1 MKSLLKCVLGSFLF
15 ACLLPPAQAADDSAE
30 LRRQAIEQQKQ
41 IEDLKRRIDEKLT
54 SPTRSAQT
62 ANDPANVAID
72 GEAVKKIVSDYLKEN
87 PGAGMPSGVQTG
99 YETGRGYVIRSA
111 PNPNYIAW
119 DDDCRIPFELR
130 IRGRIQLCYMNYK
143 VTDRTNHL
151 TNKPA
156 TQDSNA
162 VRLADLSQLEAKRV
176 NLILSGTAYDP
187 DLRYLIELLGST
199 RGLPGLQNN
208 KVVQSAPPGG
218 AAPNGAGISPIG
230 GGITLDHAVTL
241 FQAYVAYDF
250 HGCSYEKG
258 CGPNCP
264 DGTIKYSPTYTLIGG
279 KLKPFF
285 GLDEFLGNGNQ
296 QFVEFSMADIFF
308 DADDDTRL
316 MGAGTQV
323 KAFEDR
329 FFLQALVTN
338 GSEGSLQPNVQMD
351 NYPGFLSGFWY
362 DFGGSWNGERK
373 TLDLYG
379 DCISDIDYSCAPVV
393 RAGGCVNL
401 VPMNRRSLYGD
412 SEQSRFFT
420 MPGGIGGTRLIN
432 LLNGDL
438 GSPAG
443 SHDVDKFDAYT
454 YDAFLAGKY
463 HGFSF
468 CNEWWFRNL
477 DNFHTTPN
485 GMGNIIYQDT
495 LGPGGASAN
504 ALFPRHGLFDYGTT
518 LQAGYFIIP
527 KKLEVAARWSWIRGQ
542 SGDINGNFKFVT
554 VTVPGIA
561 GPVQV
566 VNGAFRNFHEA
577 DEYTLGVNYYWKRQL
592 LKWQTDV
599 GIVDGGNPA
608 GSGTPIAAW
617 IPGAD
622 GYFIRTQLQLAF

>member
-1 MKSLLKCVLGSFLF
+1 MPSLVTCVLGSLFLTS
-15 ACLLPPAQAADDSAE
+15 LIPAGRAEDDPAE
-30 LRRQAIEQQKQ
+30 LRKQAIEQQKQ
-41 IEDLKRRIDEKLT
+41 IEDLKRRIDEKL
-54 SPTRSAQT
+54 SSGPAAPQN
-62 ANDPANVAID
+62 ANDPPNVAID

-99 YETGRGYVIRSA
+99 FEKGRGFVIRSA
-111 PNPNYIAW
+111 PNPNYVAW

-130 IRGRIQLCYMNYK
+130 IRGRLMLSYMNYK
-143 VTDRTNHL
+143 VTDRTNHM

-162 VRLADLSQLEAKRV
+162 VRIADFSQLEAKRV
-176 NLILSGTAYDP
+176 NLIFQGSMFDP
-187 DLRYLIELLGST
+187 DLRYNINLIGST
-199 RGLPGLQNN
+199 RGAPGLQNN
-208 KVVQSAPPGG
+208 KVVQTSPTGG
-218 AAPNGAGISPIG
+218 ADPNTAGISPTG
-230 GGITLDHAVTL
+230 GGILLDHAVSL
-241 FQAYVAYDF
+241 FECYVAYDF
-250 HGCSYEKG
+250 HGCASEKG

-264 DGTIKYSPTYTLIGG
+264 DGTVKYCPTYTLIGG

-285 GLDEFLGNGNQ
+285 GLDEFLGNSNQ

-329 FFLQALVTN
+329 FFMQALVTN
-338 GSEGSLQPNVQMD
+338 GSEGSFQPNTQMD
-351 NYPGFLSGFWY
+351 KYPGFITGFWY
-362 DFGGSWNGERK
+362 DFGGSWNSERRNW
-373 TLDLYG
+373 DLFG
-379 DCISDIDYSCAPVV
+379 DCISDIDYSCSPVV

-401 VPMNRRSLYGD
+401 VPMDRRSLYGD
-412 SEQSRFFT
+412 AEQSRFFT

-454 YDAFLAGKY
+454 YNAFLAGKY
-463 HGFSF
+463 HGFSI

-477 DNFHTTPN
+477 NDFRTAPN

-504 ALFPRHGLFDYGTT
+504 ALFPHHGLLDYGTT

-527 KKLEVAARWSWIRGQ
+527 KRLEVAARWSWIRGQ
-542 SGDINGNFKFVT
+542 SGDINGNFRFVT
-554 VTVPGIA
+554 VTVPGVA
-561 GPVQV
+561 GRVQV
-566 VNGAFRNFHEA
+566 VDGAFRNFHEA

-608 GSGTPIAAW
+608 GSGTAIAGW
-617 IPGAD
+617 IAGAD